1 MSVVLLILKIIGI
14 ALLCILGLIFLILTV
29 VLWVPIRYQ
38 GNVVYDRTLS
48 LHAGIS
54 WLLKLLQIRFDYE
67 NGGTDLAVRVF
78 GKRINKPKEKAPE
91 EVQPDAA
98 EASPPETQSGTDGE
112 TKTEA
117 NAEAQPE
124 AAEEKPE
131 AAEEKPEAA
140 EEKPEALP
148 AQAENASGQAGGSPE
163 QAGEAASADGSAD
176 QSEEKPESKPEKE
189 KKGASVIDK
198 LKHLFIETDR
208 GQRALAHVLKYIGK
222 ILRSVLPKIGT
233 GYDSPATTGKVLAFI
248 CAAYP
253 PRKNMIEI
261 RSDFLEPCFDCDAGF
276 EGRIILGWLLILAL
290 VMVLNRDVIYVIR
303 KFLSKK

>member
-14 ALLCILGLIFLILTV
+14 ALLCILGLIFLILTI

-131 AAEEKPEAA
+131 A
-140 EEKPEALP
+140 LP
-148 AQAENASGQAGGSPE
+148 AQAENAAGQAEGSPE
-163 QAGEAASADGSAD
+163 QAGEAATAGGSAD
-176 QSEEKPESKPEKE
+176 QPEEKPESKPEKE

-208 GQRALAHVLKYIGK
+208 GQRALAHVLKYIGR
-222 ILRSVLPKIGT
+222 ILRSVLPKKGT
-233 GYDSPATTGKVLAFI
+233 GYVHYGFDSPATTGKVLAFI

-261 RSDFLEPCFDCDAGF
+261 RPDFLEPCFDCDAGF

>member
-67 NGGTDLAVRVF
+67 DGGTDLAVRVF

-91 EVQPDAA
+91 EVQPDAV

-124 AAEEKPE
+124 T
-131 AAEEKPEAA
+131 A

-148 AQAENASGQAGGSPE
+148 AQAENAAGQAEGSPE

-189 KKGASVIDK
+189 KKGAAVIDK

-222 ILRSVLPKIGT
+222 ILRSVLPKKVT
-233 GYDSPATTGKVLAFI
+233 GYVHYGFDSPATTGKVLAFI

-261 RSDFLEPCFDCDAGF
+261 RPDFLEPCFDCDAGF